1 MSGAC
6 AELRCF
12 CLASVSRPGLAFR
25 VCCECPD
32 CVFAAARIAS
42 LVQLNF
48 VGVETDARHN
58 PRNSCR
64 SRLYIEFVP
73 QPFRLKAQTHRL
85 FCSAGSGCCKLVAQF
100 VERRSVVALCGTGS
114 REKGVVVALLVAVWL
129 SSCLAKRGR
138 AGVRT
143 LSHISLCRPD
153 RPDRV
158 VLAVREEKT
167 VRRENSFLRDQD
179 TSANLCAPLLGRPW
193 HCSR

>member
-1 MSGAC
+1 MSPRCGSFRPRRSALCEDRRSARGRADEAHTGRRLPATNEPLRRSMSGAC

-12 CLASVSRPGLAFR
+12 CLVSVSRPGLAFR

-42 LVQLNF
+42 LVQLNC

-85 FCSAGSGCCKLVAQF
+85 FCSAGSGCCKLVTHS
-100 VERRSVVALCGTGS
+100 VERRSFSALCCTGS
-114 REKGVVVALLVAVWL
+114 REKIVVALLVAVWL
-129 SSCLAKRGR
+129 DRCLAERGR

-143 LSHISLCRPD
+143 LSHI
-153 RPDRV
+153 
-158 VLAVREEKT
+158 
-167 VRRENSFLRDQD
+167 
-179 TSANLCAPLLGRPW
+179 
-193 HCSR
+193 